1 METDC
6 GRGRAGLE
14 HYIQSLARLNPTP
27 PQLAIF
33 LQLPDI
39 GTPSHQLSVH
49 GLLYFKNSVENQV
62 LRIRDILARIRIR
75 GSVPLTNGSGY
86 FHR

>member
-1 METDC
+1 MKSRIRIGIKKMLIHNTGCLSIFEYISDGIGQTVGC
-6 GRGRAGLE
+6 GRAGLE

-39 GTPSHQLSVH
+39 GMPSQSA
-49 GLLYFKNSVENQV
+49 QC
-62 LRIRDILARIRIR
+62 A
-75 GSVPLTNGSGY
+75 
-86 FHR
+86 